1 MRAVITR
8 TDRDDRNAAVEEV
21 PEPSVGPDQVKVKVV
36 AAGVNPVDVFTSKP
50 DLLKL
55 AVPTVQAQVGLG
67 WELAGIVTEVGAGAR
82 DVSVGQA
89 VIGLV
94 DKFVP
99 TLGAQA
105 ETAVLDAHAVAVL
118 PEGVDLTAA
127 ATLALNASTA
137 LQALRLASVAAGTTV
152 VVTGAAGA
160 LGGYVVELAAGLGAH
175 VVGVARERDE
185 ELVRRFG
192 AQDFVT
198 AGADLASRVRAVL
211 PVGADV
217 VVDTPDLGDE
227 IAGAL
232 KAGGTFVAVT
242 DMNRP
247 HLPDGRRVKV
257 SVVADAADLAQVVAD
272 WQAGRISTR
281 VADVYP
287 LDKIGEAHRRIEA
300 GGLRGR
306 LVVQP

>member
-8 TDRDDRNAAVEEV
+8 TDRDDRNVAVEDL
-21 PEPSVGPDQVKVKVV
+21 PEPSVGPGQVKVEVV

-50 DLLKL
+50 DGLRL
-55 AVPTVQAQVGLG
+55 AVPQVQPQVGLG
-67 WELAGIVTEVGAGAR
+67 WELAGTVTEVAADAR
-82 DVSVGQA
+82 GVAVGQA

-105 ETAVLDAHAVAVL
+105 ETVVLDASAVAVL
-118 PEGVDLTAA
+118 PEGADLTAA

-137 LQALRLASVAAGTTV
+137 LQALRLASIGAGTTV
-152 VVTGAAGA
+152 VVTGAAGSV
-160 LGGYVVELAAGLGAH
+160 GGYVVELAAATGAH
-175 VVGVARERDE
+175 VIAVARERDE
-185 ELVRRFG
+185 ELVRGFG

-198 AGADLASRVRAVL
+198 AGAGLASRVRAVL
-211 PVGADV
+211 PGGADV

-227 IAGAL
+227 VVGAL
-232 KAGGTFVAVT
+232 RAGGTFLAVT

-247 HLPDGRRVKV
+247 HLPDGRLLKV
-257 SVVADAADLAQVVAD
+257 SVVADAADLARVVAD
-272 WQAGRISTR
+272 WQSGLISTR
-281 VADVYP
+281 VVDVYP
-287 LDKIGEAHRRIEA
+287 LEKVEEAHRRIEA

-306 LVVQP
+306 LVLQP